1 MELLFSIGMAKFE
14 AAMQGRTTWHFY
26 GAIISFCGQRPKSY
40 TPNILLTSH
49 VYIADRSTLFV
60 RTTKDRPF
68 FCHGGD
74 KPLAGHPK
82 PTQAYAEGPEVLRK
96 PLPACP
102 NNDQVISK
110 YIFRRCQSFLCRWHD
125 TQEPFHLTHCSR
137 MHLKSILY
145 TEMKGA
151 GYLSRNIE

>member
-1 MELLFSIGMAKFE
+1 MAKFE

-49 VYIADRSTLFV
+49 VYIADRGTLFV

-74 KPLAGHPK
+74 KPLVGHPK
-82 PTQAYAEGPEVLRK
+82 PTRAYAEGPEVL
-96 PLPACP
+96 
-102 NNDQVISK
+102 
-110 YIFRRCQSFLCRWHD
+110 
-125 TQEPFHLTHCSR
+125 
-137 MHLKSILY
+137 
-145 TEMKGA
+145 
-151 GYLSRNIE
+151 